1 MTAYASGNIPSNVN
15 TIERLHLWTALIL
28 IRNNPTLAILE
39 NADASPQKAVQGY
52 FYRAADNTLRFTA
65 RATLQIDDTYA
76 TQTRKFWENALELT
90 NTAIPTGFTT
100 N

>member
-1 MTAYASGNIPSNVN
+1 MTTFLSSNVPSNVN
-15 TIERLHLWTALIL
+15 TVERLHLWSGLIL

-39 NADASPQKAVQGY
+39 QADASPQKATQGY
-52 FYRAADNTLRFTA
+52 FFRAGDNTLRY
-65 RATLQIDDTYA
+65 TLRITLGIDETYS

-90 NTAIPTGFTT
+90 NTAIPTGFTS